1 VAGGTLATATAGKL
15 AAVVC
20 TAALT
25 AGGAVEV
32 NKLRSDHRAAS
43 GPAAQAASPAPAR
56 AAEHSAATPVLSDRP
71 MQHPAMSAQPITG
84 AGERADRKRRSAKE
98 RRSAAVPPVTTKPE
112 APADPLKT
120 TTPTPALD
128 GAPTT
133 GTGTG
138 TPQAGGVAAP
148 EQATPGDP
156 GAGSVPGAGAP
167 TASPQAPTTPT
178 QKQPTGAPADAGGA
192 AQNGAVD
199 GTAPPPEH

>member
-1 VAGGTLATATAGKL
+1 
-15 AAVVC
+15 
-20 TAALT
+20 
-25 AGGAVEV
+25 
-32 NKLRSDHRAAS
+32 
-43 GPAAQAASPAPAR
+43 
-56 AAEHSAATPVLSDRP
+56 

-156 GAGSVPGAGAP
+156 GAG
-167 TASPQAPTTPT
+167 
-178 QKQPTGAPADAGGA
+178 GA